1 MNYMHKILC
10 LLALLPA
17 TAASV
22 QAQSAG
28 CIEILDGSARV
39 REIAVSHNDD
49 KLFVS
54 MDIDISQLDL
64 RSNREIV
71 FSPAIESADE
81 QLALPAVTIAGRN
94 RYYHHLRNGIEPA
107 GAALYR
113 RSETERVEY
122 RAVAQFSN

>member
-54 MDIDISQLDL
+54 WISTS
-64 RSNREIV
+64 RS
-71 FSPAIESADE
+71 S
-81 QLALPAVTIAGRN
+81 TC
-94 RYYHHLRNGIEPA
+94 
-107 GAALYR
+107 AATAR
-113 RSETERVEY
+113 
-122 RAVAQFSN
+122 